1 VDGVG
6 EAQARLEWLQ
16 EGTSAMK
23 DSSNAPQ
30 IFAFALILFV
40 LSIYFVSLQLRRW
53 KYRRI
58 ADGLQAE
65 YKSQGLLGTGEITG
79 SSRGRKYT
87 IRTKESRRSTWTTFS
102 MGCVNKGLR
111 LSLHGKFFN
120 PFPNWEFAF
129 AKTER
134 TERAFAIA
142 VNFPNA
148 SVPLE
153 ERYQGQVQAVF
164 QEVAL
169 LDSRLLRKWRNRLE
183 VDQDSISFTMHGVL
197 GNVATAAEVI
207 SLLAK
212 LADRVESE

>member
-1 VDGVG
+1 
-6 EAQARLEWLQ
+6 
-16 EGTSAMK
+16 MK
-23 DSSNAPQ
+23 DQSNAPQ

-53 KYRRI
+53 KYRRT
-58 ADGLQAE
+58 ADGLEAE

-79 SSRGRKYT
+79 SSHGRKYA

-134 TERAFAIA
+134 TERVFAVA

-148 SVPLE
+148 PVPLE
-153 ERYQGQVQAVF
+153 ERYHGQVQALF

-169 LDSRLLRKWRNRLE
+169 VDSGLLGKWRNHIE
-183 VDQDSISFTMHGVL
+183 IDQDSISFTKHGVL
-197 GNVATAAEVI
+197 GNAAAATEVI

-212 LADRVESE
+212 VADRVESP